1 MFSRLRILQNMRQI
15 RAASTLNAISKE
27 TSTLT
32 LFVNQLP
39 WTVSAR
45 ELQQYFA
52 RFGPISKSEVVFDE
66 KTGISRGYGYVTFS
80 MSHSYVKALQ
90 AEDHMLDGRLLE
102 VEQSKNFKKSKNYD
116 EDK

>member
-1 MFSRLRILQNMRQI
+1 MFSGLRILQNMRQI

-52 RFGPISKSEVVFDE
+52 KFGPISRSEVIFDE
-66 KTGISRGYGYVTFS
+66 KTGVSRGYGYVTFS

-90 AEDHMLDGRLLE
+90 LENHMLEGRLLE
-102 VEQSKNFKKSKNYD
+102 VEQAKNFRKSKNYD